1 MTGPE
6 NIRLSGGFMVL
17 LRALG
22 HAIRHH
28 RLSTIGFFIILF
40 LVATAAFAPLLAP
53 YEPYE
58 QDLYNVLS
66 GPSAA
71 HWLGTDNVGRDL
83 LSRFLYGGRVS
94 LLLGLVSTLLAAA
107 IGVSLGLLAGFKGGL
122 IDAAIM
128 RVVDAILCFP
138 FLVFL
143 LAMAAALGGGLI
155 NLGVALVLFGW
166 VFFARIV
173 RGQVLLVRELPYVE
187 AARAAGASSARLMW
201 RHILP
206 NTLAPVIVAI
216 TLGIGNAILAESA
229 ISFLGLGVQPPT
241 ASWGKELKSGFD
253 NLELAPLYSIVPGI
267 LITLSV
273 LACNFLGDGLR
284 DALDPRL
291 RGEERR

>member
-1 MTGPE
+1 
-6 NIRLSGGFMVL
+6 
-17 LRALG
+17 
-22 HAIRHH
+22 
-28 RLSTIGFFIILF
+28 
-40 LVATAAFAPLLAP
+40 
-53 YEPYE
+53 
-58 QDLYNVLS
+58 
-66 GPSAA
+66 
-71 HWLGTDNVGRDL
+71 
-83 LSRFLYGGRVS
+83 
-94 LLLGLVSTLLAAA
+94 
-107 IGVSLGLLAGFKGGL
+107 
-122 IDAAIM
+122 
-128 RVVDAILCFP
+128 
-138 FLVFL
+138 
-143 LAMAAALGGGLI
+143 MAAALGGGLI